1 MQQTRG
7 TDVKYLIHAAIVLIL
22 LLISTPT
29 FAGTSLKDTIQA
41 RDNEWSAAFNAGDA
55 AAIAAFYEEDAVLL
69 APGGAPILGRA
80 AIGDAL
86 SGLFGVLQNLK
97 LVAEEVRPA
106 GDAYAIDIGRILYE
120 VSVADGTRIS
130 FTGNYVVVWHRDEDG
145 VWRLVSDIFNERHSE
160 PIAE

>member
-1 MQQTRG
+1 M
-7 TDVKYLIHAAIVLIL
+7 KYLIHTATVLIL

-41 RDNEWSAAFNAGDA
+41 RDTEWSAAFNGGDA
-55 AAIAAFYEEDAVLL
+55 AAIAALYEEDAVLL
-69 APGGAPILGRA
+69 APGGAPIHGRA

-97 LVAEEVRPA
+97 LVTEEVRPA
-106 GDAYAIDIGRILYE
+106 GDAHAIAIGRILYE
-120 VSVADGTRIS
+120 VSALDGTKTL

-145 VWRLVSDIFNERHSE
+145 VWRYVSDIFNERHSA

>member
-1 MQQTRG
+1 M
-7 TDVKYLIHAAIVLIL
+7 KYLIHTVTALIL
-22 LLISTPT
+22 LIMFSPA

-41 RDNEWSAAFNAGDA
+41 RNNEWSAAFNSADA
-55 AAIAAFYEEDAVLL
+55 AAIAALYEVDAVLL
-69 APGGAPILGRA
+69 APGGAPIHGRA

-97 LVAEEVRPA
+97 LVTEEVRPA
-106 GDAYAIDIGRILYE
+106 GDAHAIDIGRILYE
-120 VSVADGTRIS
+120 VSAVDGTKTL

-145 VWRLVSDIFNERHSE
+145 VWRYVSDIFNERHSA